1 MICIV
6 KSAVQ
11 INMKMNICVDI
22 QTDPAMQVKC
32 PLKTSPDILA
42 TNHDTYVNDTVC
54 LASV

>member
-6 KSAVQ
+6 KSTVQ
-11 INMKMNICVDI
+11 INMKIKICVDI
-22 QTDPAMQVKC
+22 QTDSAMQVKC

-42 TNHDTYVNDTVC
+42 TNHDKYVSDTVC